1 MKRKA
6 IYLCSLALLFTF
18 AFSACGTVQMQGS
31 AENTVSTELAG
42 TVPYNSGNKA
52 DSTLSGLQQASAG
65 DYEGE
70 AQLTENYEAEIITA
84 DTSFEGS
91 VKFEKDSSSKVSLQ
105 YDTDSG
111 SEQQVKLV
119 TPDGLVWSLIIPA
132 HALLQDTT
140 ITMTALKNVE
150 SSSIGS
156 IKAGVLLEPDSLQ
169 FYKPATLTLSG
180 NTGTNPI
187 LLSGNH
193 DGSKTGLALVEKTN
207 EGVSAS
213 ILHFSSIYD
222 YPLDDEH
229 KMTQLREKAA
239 GNYEEIRQIALDY
252 LKKPIQTQAPK
263 PMSLRC
269 PADHKPMYEDEL
281 RQFLA
286 VFYHP
291 EGEIAQELLAASRT
305 VALLGD
311 GETPKEAMNI
321 CKRLAKRL
329 LKKADKLYS
338 AYYPQ
343 EEYLLP
349 IGTAALSAERDY
361 QLLGGPDDRTTME
374 MIGEWINKVA
384 REFLDDLRTKHDY
397 KAAKPALR
405 LGREAVLFGTGKDS
419 ILQEVQDAL
428 NFEVRFECKV
438 VLEGTGG
445 NVTYETSGK
454 APHIIQLVQLED
466 PFSTGQGQ
474 YDSFT
479 SSEPRLSLKF
489 PNSFKFLTT
498 VENFDPCHDKP
509 FDIYIE
515 RFGAK
520 METLVANGMASKTNG
535 VVWSTVALFMKDES
549 VLKVYD
555 IESGSGALFPKFSV
569 QLQNRNVTAGEK
581 TITKSMN
588 GVTADV
594 TVRLVHTPK

>member
-1 MKRKA
+1 MKRKV

-18 AFSACGTVQMQGS
+18 AFSACGTGQIPGS
-31 AENTVSTELAG
+31 TDTGSTYHSG
-42 TVPYNSGNKA
+42 TVPNNSGNNA
-52 DSTLSGLQQASAG
+52 DSTSSGLPETGAG

-70 AQLTENYEAEIITA
+70 AQLTENYADEKITA
-84 DTSFEGS
+84 DTSFEGI

-105 YDTDSG
+105 YDTDS
-111 SEQQVKLV
+111 SNEQQVRLE
-119 TPDGLVWSLIIPA
+119 TPDGLVWDLIIPA
-132 HALLQDTT
+132 HALLEDAT
-140 ITMTALKNVE
+140 ITMTSLKNVE
-150 SSSIGS
+150 SPSIGS
-156 IKAGVLLEPDSLQ
+156 IKAGVLLEPDGLQ

-180 NTGTNPI
+180 NAGSNPL

-207 EGVSAS
+207 GGVSARL
-213 ILHFSSIYD
+213 LHFSSIYD

-239 GNYEEIRQIALDY
+239 GNYEEIRQIALDF
-252 LKKPIQTQAPK
+252 LKTPIRTPAPK

-291 EGEIAQELLAASRT
+291 EGEIAQELLAAART
-305 VALLGD
+305 VALLNGGD
-311 GETPKEAMNI
+311 TPEEATDI
-321 CKRLAKRL
+321 CMRLAKRL
-329 LKKADKLYS
+329 LKKAYKLS
-338 AYYPQ
+338 NTYYPQ

-349 IGTAALSAERDY
+349 IGTAALSVERDY
-361 QLLGGPDDRTTME
+361 QLLGGPDDRSTIN
-374 MIGEWINKVA
+374 MIGDWVNKVA
-384 REFLDDLRTKHDY
+384 QQFLDDLRDKHDY

-405 LGREAVLFGTGKDS
+405 LGREAVLFGTGSDN

-428 NFEVRFECKV
+428 NFEVRFECEV
-438 VLEGTGG
+438 TLEGTEG
-445 NVTYETSGK
+445 NLTYKTSGK
-454 APHIIQLVQLED
+454 APHIIQLVQLEN
-466 PFSTGQGQ
+466 PFSKGQGK

-479 SSEPRLSLKF
+479 SPEPRLSLKL

-498 VENFDPCHDKP
+498 VENFNPCLDKP
-509 FDIYIE
+509 FDIYID

-520 METLVANGMASKTNG
+520 TETMVAAGYPSKSNG
-535 VVWSTVALFMKDES
+535 VVESMITLFMKDES

-555 IESGSGALFPKFSV
+555 IESGSGASFHKFSV
-569 QLQNRNVTAGEK
+569 QLQNRNVTAAEK
-581 TITKSMN
+581 TFTKSMN
-588 GVTADV
+588 GVSANV